1 MALAS
6 DTKDIVNSW
15 NLLTKTQEWKKNKTW
30 IALENLKGD
39 TNE

>member
-15 NLLTKTQEWKKNKTW
+15 NLPTKTEERKKNKTW
-30 IALENLKGD
+30 IVLKNLKGD